1 MDSDT
6 VGNADG
12 VWISNWRRSWWVSV
26 VLINRDS
33 TCAGRKLISLPW
45 LATQKKIID
54 QLRLVFANQAER
66 RLEFINPC
74 IGDDQIK
81 KICLGK
87 ITASDLDRDFSSYWQ
102 TCGSEAGRQ
111 IILIRDSPRL

>member
-1 MDSDT
+1 M
-6 VGNADG
+6 VG
-12 VWISNWRRSWWVSV
+12 
-26 VLINRDS
+26 
-33 TCAGRKLISLPW
+33 P
-45 LATQKKIID
+45 TQKKIIE

-74 IGDDQIK
+74 IGDYQIK

-87 ITASDLDRDFSSYWQ
+87 ITASDRDRDFSSYWQ

-111 IILIRDSPRL
+111 IILIDQFVAEPTQLILALERMLHDKGVKLRNFALCAQTRR